1 MAHSAQLLRV
11 ASHRSTNAEMFERLF
26 EKLSDITTKTWSKR
40 IEDLSTNAILHLQ
53 AEKFNP
59 AEQHV
64 LREEKEISKMAKS
77 LPKLDNTMLSKSDLE
92 KYAGAWTAHL
102 KLIADY
108 LKPGEG
114 VWWRETEDYIEFFDG
129 SDEPSFRSEGP
140 QLHHFRSTSINKEQ
154 ESLDACWR
162 ECLENKV
169 KIPATKLRNE
179 SGRWERPL
187 ICCAVEAVEG
197 SAADQDYSSELQTQ
211 RIEQEVEDLLE
222 SSDDEPAEED
232 SDRTSG
238 DDGLSNMDIHIDP
251 TTSSEQIQTETQGD
265 ISITM
270 EVDPIVSDEHPQTEN
285 QTDTENP
292 LNQMQSRKRI
302 RSEQET
308 PPQEPDPKK
317 QKLCAALV
325 TKTARAL
332 QQVLGTCEEVLKYD
346 KLKQNVTK
354 NPKSRYHT
362 EHYEIHLAKIQIL
375 TLKAYKKV
383 FNDIESWKDNFRLS
397 QHREAT
403 EADLKESIQIAP
415 QRKQ

>member
-1 MAHSAQLLRV
+1 M
-11 ASHRSTNAEMFERLF
+11 
-26 EKLSDITTKTWSKR
+26 
-40 IEDLSTNAILHLQ
+40 
-53 AEKFNP
+53 
-59 AEQHV
+59 
-64 LREEKEISKMAKS
+64 
-77 LPKLDNTMLSKSDLE
+77 
-92 KYAGAWTAHL
+92 
-102 KLIADY
+102 
-108 LKPGEG
+108 
-114 VWWRETEDYIEFFDG
+114 
-129 SDEPSFRSEGP
+129 
-140 QLHHFRSTSINKEQ
+140 
-154 ESLDACWR
+154 
-162 ECLENKV
+162 ENKA

-187 ICCAVEAVEG
+187 ICCAVQAVEG
-197 SAADQDYSSELQTQ
+197 SASDQDYSSELQTQ

-285 QTDTENP
+285 QTDTGNP

-308 PPQEPDPKK
+308 TPQEPDPKK
-317 QKLCAALV
+317 QKLCAAPV

-375 TLKAYKKV
+375 TLKAYKKI
-383 FNDIESWKDNFRLS
+383 FNDIQSWQDNFRLS

-415 QRKQ
+415 QRKQLRTASELLKLWKITVHLV